1 MPLDRQDIERSD
13 FPTGRRGYQRAAVD
27 AHLRRVADE
36 VAELG
41 RARPAGG
48 TLAGAA
54 SGRVQAIVEAAETS
68 AAEIQGQAEDD
79 AAATREQ
86 AAAESRAQLATVSEA
101 ARSLLARLEQ
111 MTGELDALSADLRP
125 PAGAAID
132 EPEPLEVER
141 LEPELLEV
149 EPLEPEPEVE
159 PVAVEPEPEPVPV
172 EPEPEPE
179 PASPPSSTADEEG
192 ARLIALNMAFSGTP
206 REETDRYLAENF
218 DVDDRDRLL
227 DEVYSRV

>member
-1 MPLDRQDIERSD
+1 M
-13 FPTGRRGYQRAAVD
+13 
-27 AHLRRVADE
+27 ADE
-36 VAELG
+36 VEELG
-41 RARPAGG
+41 RSRPAGS
-48 TLAGAA
+48 TLAGTA

-68 AAEIQGQAEDD
+68 AAEIQRQAEDD

-101 ARSLLARLEQ
+101 TRALLARLGE
-111 MTGELDALSADLRP
+111 MDSELDALSADLRP
-125 PAGAAID
+125 QVGSAID
-132 EPEPLEVER
+132 EPEPFEVER
-141 LEPELLEV
+141 ESV
-149 EPLEPEPEVE
+149 ASEPEPEL
-159 PVAVEPEPEPVPV
+159 APEPEPAPDDDV

-179 PASPPSSTADEEG
+179 RPARSNSTANEEG

-218 DVDDRDRLL
+218 DVEDRRRLL